1 MGPLEDVKK
10 AWWSE
15 RWKDVWHWLTEPCT
29 LVNTFSPASHMPRKG
44 SKGWAELSRER
55 EEAVRKAATAAKEE
69 EARKAHELWLASQPP
84 PPPKPKKKTKKQ
96 KIAQLKQRCRRE
108 LEAYRSLGLPDDELE
123 IISARLKD
131 ELAAQVERLF
141 DG

>member
-15 RWKDVWHWLTEPCT
+15 RWKDIWHWLTEPCT
-29 LVNTFSPASHMPRKG
+29 LVNTLSPSSHTPRTG

-55 EEAVRKAATAAKEE
+55 EEALRQEEKARIEE
-69 EARKAHELWLASQPP
+69 KARKDHEFWLATQVP
-84 PPPKPKKKTKKQ
+84 PPPKPRKTKEQ
-96 KIAQLKQRCRRE
+96 KIAQLKQRCRRQ
-108 LEAYRSLGLPDDELE
+108 LEAYRSLSLPEDELE
-123 IISARLKD
+123 VIEARLKD
-131 ELAAQVERLF
+131 ELALQVERLF